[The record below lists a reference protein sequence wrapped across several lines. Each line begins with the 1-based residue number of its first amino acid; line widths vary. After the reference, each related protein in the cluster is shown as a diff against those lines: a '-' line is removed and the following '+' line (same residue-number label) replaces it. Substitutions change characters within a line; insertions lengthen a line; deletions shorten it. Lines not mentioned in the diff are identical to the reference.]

1 MTITFSRILT
11 LVLSGLMI
19 AGCVR
24 LPVEPVSPRLPEPV
38 EIHLVTPESRQVLAR
53 GDEGFAPVVADLP
66 VVLNSIATQAR
77 TLFSPERFTEEV
89 ELISHIYLRFEDD
102 SEFAGQGIR
111 WRASELVIAAPG
123 GEFMLLARASDADD
137 WSVYLPDDPTILQD
151 FMSEL
156 VNY

>member
-1 MTITFSRILT
+1 MMATPRHLLLFFIVTLT
-11 LVLSGLMI
+11 LT
-19 AGCVR
+19 GCVG
-24 LPVEPVSPRLPEPV
+24 LPARPAPPRLPEPV

-53 GDEGFAPVVADLP
+53 GDEEFAPLVADLP
-66 VVLNSIATQAR
+66 VVLNSINTQAR
-77 TLFSPERFTEEV
+77 TLFSPERFAEEV